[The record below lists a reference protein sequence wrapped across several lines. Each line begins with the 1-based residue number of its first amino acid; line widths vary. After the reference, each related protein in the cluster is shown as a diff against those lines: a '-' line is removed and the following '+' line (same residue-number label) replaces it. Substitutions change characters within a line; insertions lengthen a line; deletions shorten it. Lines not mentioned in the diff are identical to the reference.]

1 MLTVGALLGEHP
13 NSLDESALL
22 ARDWLIQLKGA
33 VNNFVKTT
41 LRDHKFEPCSLHAEF
56 GFLRILGSLTATLTL

>member
-1 MLTVGALLGEHP
+1 LTVGALLGEHP

-33 VNNFVKTT
+33 VRLAKTQ
-41 LRDHKFEPCSLHAEF
+41 HV
-56 GFLRILGSLTATLTL
+56 RICN